1 MRIAWIGPT
10 PTADGG
16 APYVGT
22 QLLLELARAGADVDC
37 FLDVSANE
45 IPEPLRQVPGLRFV
59 LRPSAWRWGR
69 WYNRTPLLAF
79 ASGAL
84 FRLRAQS
91 KLAQSIAERHV
102 AAPYDVVYQFSQIEL
117 GGLRALRGVLPPIVL
132 HPETHAAGELAWHK
146 REAHLAR
153 RAEPVA
159 RRLVARRMLA
169 LRTAVQRRDT
179 QHAARVLAV
188 SRRFAEHLAAD
199 YDVPEQRLGVV
210 ANPIDLDRFRPANGD
225 APEGPIKL
233 LYVSRISARKG
244 VELVVGLSNRLTD
257 LEGRVQ
263 ILVIGGPTTWSD
275 YRELLSDLNP
285 AIGTYAGTVTP
296 EELTRLYNE
305 AAAVLQP
312 SQFEPFALT
321 VGEALASGT
330 RVIASDEVG
339 AAEDVDPRV
348 CSVFPR
354 GDLSRFE
361 RAVRSLVA
369 DGRAGVG
376 SELSALARSEAER
389 LFSPQIVAASLL
401 EELACACRG

>member
-1 MRIAWIGPT
+1 VRIAWIGPT

-22 QLLLELARAGADVDC
+22 QLLLVLARAGADVDC

-45 IPEPLRQVPGLRFV
+45 IPEQLREVPGLRFV
-59 LRPSAWRWGR
+59 LRPSAWQWGR

-84 FRLRAQS
+84 FRLRAQWT
-91 KLAQSIAERHV
+91 LAQSIAERHA
-102 AAPYDVVYQFSQIEL
+102 AAPYDVIYQFSQIEL
-117 GGLRALRGVLPPIVL
+117 GGLRPLRGVLPPIVL
-132 HPETHAAGELAWHK
+132 HPGTHAAGELAWHK
-146 REAHLAR
+146 REAHLSR

-159 RRLVARRMLA
+159 RRLVVRGMLG
-169 LRTAVQRRDT
+169 LRTAVQRRDLR
-179 QHAARVLAV
+179 HAARVLAV

-199 YDVPEQRLGVV
+199 YDVPEQCLGVV
-210 ANPIDLDRFRPANGD
+210 ANPIDLDRFRPSNGD

-244 VELVVGLSNRLTD
+244 VELVVGLSNRLRD
-257 LEGRVQ
+257 LEGQVQ

-275 YRELLSDLNP
+275 YRELLSDLHP
-285 AIGTYAGTVTP
+285 AIATYAGTVTP
-296 EELTRLYNE
+296 EALPGLYNE

-330 RVIASDEVG
+330 RVIVSDEVG

-348 CSVFPR
+348 CSVFHR
-354 GDLSRFE
+354 GDLSLFE

-369 DGRAGVG
+369 DARAGVG
-376 SELSALARSEAER
+376 PELSSLARSEAER
-389 LFSPQIVAASLL
+389 LFSPQTVAATLL
-401 EELACACRG
+401 EELACACRR